1 LTMKSGVECEYFLI
15 SPDGNSIADPRD
27 TQSKPCYDQSAL
39 MRRYD
44 LIKEICDCMIE
55 MGWGPYQNDHEDA
68 NGQFEMNWDYS
79 DCLKT
84 ADRHTFFKYMVKTIA
99 EKHGLR
105 ATFMPKPFENLTGN
119 GCHAHISVW
128 DGKKNK
134 FLDNSNNLGLSK
146 MAYNFLGG
154 VIKHA
159 SSLSAFFNPT
169 INSYRRIN
177 APPTKSGASWSPS
190 SISYTGNNRT
200 HMIRIPDPGRFEL
213 RLMDGSA
220 NPYLLQ
226 AGVLAAG
233 INGIR
238 KRVNPGKPLFC
249 NMYTDHKKYPNLK
262 KLPNTLEES
271 LDMLNSN
278 TILKNAFGKDVLN
291 SYLKLKNSEI
301 WKWKNWEISWSLSKQ
316 SSSEK
321 NIKILLVHGFGAS
334 KNHWRH
340 NQDFL
345 GKFSNCFAIDL
356 LGFGKS
362 SQPSALL
369 NYEPDKENSI
379 KYSFDLW
386 GNQISTFCAEVIKS
400 PVYLV
405 GNSIGGVIALKAAE
419 ILKDNCKGIILIDCA
434 QRTMDDKR
442 LKKSDILMNLLRPV
456 LKTIVRQRLISNTL
470 FTRAANPKVIK
481 RILEQAYPSGKNIDK
496 ELIEILYQ
504 PSQRKNSKEAFR
516 GFINLFDDYLATD
529 LFDKVNAPI
538 QLIWGEKDPWES
550 LNEAK
555 EWKNKFRNIKRLDV
569 IKNAGHCPHDEE
581 PEETNKLI
589 CEFLQETK

>member
-1 LTMKSGVECEYFLI
+1 MPKNLFKIAKEKKIKYFLISFVDLFGVLRSKLVPAHAIKDMQETGAGFAGFAAWLDMTPADSDMFGIPDPDSLIQLPWNKEVGWLASDLWMNGKPVDASPRIMLKKQIKKLSKQGLTMKSGVECEYFLI
-15 SPDGNSIADPRD
+15 SPDGDSIADPRD

-134 FLDNSNNLGLSK
+134 FLDKSNNLGLSK

-226 AGVLAAG
+226 ASVLAAG
-233 INGIR
+233 INGI
-238 KRVNPGKPLFC
+238 KNKIDPGKPLNC
-249 NMYTDHKKYPNLK
+249 NMYEDFAKYPNLP
-262 KLPNTLEES
+262 KLPDELDQSLKQLKQNKEMNDAFGADVINSYIKLRSTEIKEFNTIERFDKSKPITKWERQNTL
-271 LDMLNSN
+271 
-278 TILKNAFGKDVLN
+278 
-291 SYLKLKNSEI
+291 
-301 WKWKNWEISWSLSKQ
+301 
-316 SSSEK
+316 
-321 NIKILLVHGFGAS
+321 
-334 KNHWRH
+334 
-340 NQDFL
+340 
-345 GKFSNCFAIDL
+345 
-356 LGFGKS
+356 
-362 SQPSALL
+362 
-369 NYEPDKENSI
+369 
-379 KYSFDLW
+379 
-386 GNQISTFCAEVIKS
+386 
-400 PVYLV
+400 
-405 GNSIGGVIALKAAE
+405 
-419 ILKDNCKGIILIDCA
+419 DC
-434 QRTMDDKR
+434 
-442 LKKSDILMNLLRPV
+442 
-456 LKTIVRQRLISNTL
+456 
-470 FTRAANPKVIK
+470 
-481 RILEQAYPSGKNIDK
+481 
-496 ELIEILYQ
+496 
-504 PSQRKNSKEAFR
+504 
-516 GFINLFDDYLATD
+516 
-529 LFDKVNAPI
+529 
-538 QLIWGEKDPWES
+538 
-550 LNEAK
+550 
-555 EWKNKFRNIKRLDV
+555 
-569 IKNAGHCPHDEE
+569 
-581 PEETNKLI
+581 
-589 CEFLQETK
+589 

>member
-1 LTMKSGVECEYFLI
+1 MPKNLFKIAREKKIKYFLISFVDLFGVLRSKLVPAHAIKDMQETGAGFAGFAAWLDMTPADSDMFGIPDPDSLIQLPWKKEVGWLASDLWMNGKPVDASPRIMLKKQIKKLSKQGLTMKSGVECEYFLI
-15 SPDGNSIADPRD
+15 SPDGDSIADPRD

-134 FLDNSNNLGLSK
+134 FLDKSNNLGLSK

-226 AGVLAAG
+226 ASVLAAG
-233 INGIR
+233 INGI
-238 KRVNPGKPLFC
+238 KNKIDPGKPLNC
-249 NMYTDHKKYPNLK
+249 NMYEDFAKYPNLP
-262 KLPNTLEES
+262 KLPDELDQSLKQLKQNKEMNDAFGADVINSYIKLRSTEIKEFNNIERFDKSKPITKWERQNTL
-271 LDMLNSN
+271 
-278 TILKNAFGKDVLN
+278 
-291 SYLKLKNSEI
+291 
-301 WKWKNWEISWSLSKQ
+301 
-316 SSSEK
+316 
-321 NIKILLVHGFGAS
+321 
-334 KNHWRH
+334 
-340 NQDFL
+340 
-345 GKFSNCFAIDL
+345 
-356 LGFGKS
+356 
-362 SQPSALL
+362 
-369 NYEPDKENSI
+369 
-379 KYSFDLW
+379 
-386 GNQISTFCAEVIKS
+386 
-400 PVYLV
+400 
-405 GNSIGGVIALKAAE
+405 
-419 ILKDNCKGIILIDCA
+419 DC
-434 QRTMDDKR
+434 
-442 LKKSDILMNLLRPV
+442 
-456 LKTIVRQRLISNTL
+456 
-470 FTRAANPKVIK
+470 
-481 RILEQAYPSGKNIDK
+481 
-496 ELIEILYQ
+496 
-504 PSQRKNSKEAFR
+504 
-516 GFINLFDDYLATD
+516 
-529 LFDKVNAPI
+529 
-538 QLIWGEKDPWES
+538 
-550 LNEAK
+550 
-555 EWKNKFRNIKRLDV
+555 
-569 IKNAGHCPHDEE
+569 
-581 PEETNKLI
+581 
-589 CEFLQETK
+589 